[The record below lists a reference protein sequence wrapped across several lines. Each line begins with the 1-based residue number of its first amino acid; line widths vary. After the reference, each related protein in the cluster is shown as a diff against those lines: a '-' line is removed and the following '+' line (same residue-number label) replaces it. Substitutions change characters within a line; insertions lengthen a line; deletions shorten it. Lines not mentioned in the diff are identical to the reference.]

1 MILVIL
7 IWYEI
12 FLYYTNSYASLSNP
26 FINFHGL
33 FTGDFVVHK
42 LLILLLFLVPLQLH
56 ANDSEELAIDTAL
69 NAAYIQT
76 GLKDTVQRIG
86 DYLIPKTQLVTIAG
100 YAGTLIY
107 KKEVKFKHRQFLFN
121 GTPNGGSITFTISF

>member
-1 MILVIL
+1 M
-7 IWYEI
+7 
-12 FLYYTNSYASLSNP
+12 SNP
-26 FINFHGL
+26 FINFYGFITGIFMAYKL
-33 FTGDFVVHK
+33 F
-42 LLILLLFLVPLQLH
+42 ILLLFLSSFAYAGPQEDVAL
-56 ANDSEELAIDTAL
+56 DTAL